1 MSSTFDEHD
10 PDGATCFFFQSEYIV
25 PLALSSVFSNDERG
39 REKPVSREKT
49 DSQRKT
55 RFCFQVIFI
64 SHTLVEKVLRRM
76 RVLGLCDELGALEA
90 VRSPLLCVFVLAAHT

>member
-10 PDGATCFFFQSEYIV
+10 PDGATGFFFSLNTLCRLLYPQYS
-25 PLALSSVFSNDERG
+25 LMM
-39 REKPVSREKT
+39 REEET

-55 RFCFQVIFI
+55 RSCFQVIFI

-76 RVLGLCDELGALEA
+76 CVLGLCDELGALEA